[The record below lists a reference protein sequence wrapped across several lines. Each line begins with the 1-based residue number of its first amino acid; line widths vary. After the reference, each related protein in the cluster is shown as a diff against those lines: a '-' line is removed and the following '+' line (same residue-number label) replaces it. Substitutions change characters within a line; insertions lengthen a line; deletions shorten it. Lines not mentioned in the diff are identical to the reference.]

1 MGALSYG
8 EETGDIEEPMN
19 STEERKHV
27 SAEAK
32 KDKRFYPDYLAEIV
46 ATIFI
51 FFEVVIILAL
61 LYPPSIGR
69 QIDFLKPFQPR
80 PEWYFLW
87 LFELIGYFP
96 GRTAVIGTVLIP
108 IIYVLLLLFIPYID
122 KGPKGRTK
130 AAFAAIALLLM
141 FIIFTILSII

>member
-1 MGALSYG
+1 MIKS
-8 EETGDIEEPMN
+8 TG
-19 STEERKHV
+19 T
-27 SAEAK
+27 
-32 KDKRFYPDYLAEIV
+32 DKRFYPDYLSEIV

-51 FFEVVIILAL
+51 CFELLLILAL

-96 GRTAVIGTVLIP
+96 GNTAVIGTVIIP
-108 IIYVLLLLFIPYID
+108 IAYVLLLLSIPYID
-122 KGPKGRTK
+122 KGEKGRLRATLVG
-130 AAFAAIALLLM
+130 IALLLM
-141 FIIFTILSII
+141 FAIFTLLSLL

>member
-1 MGALSYG
+1 
-8 EETGDIEEPMN
+8 MN
-19 STEERKHV
+19 SINAQNNESEVTGKERKG
-27 SAEAK
+27 E
-32 KDKRFYPDYLAEIV
+32 KRFYPDYLSEIV

-51 FFEVVIILAL
+51 CFEIVIVLAL

-96 GRTAVIGTVLIP
+96 GKTAIIGTVIIP
-108 IIYVLLLLFIPYID
+108 VTYVFLLLVIPYID
-122 KGPKGRTK
+122 KGANGRLR
-130 AAFAAIALLLM
+130 AALVGISLLLM
-141 FIIFTILSII
+141 FAIFTILSII

>member
-1 MGALSYG
+1 M
-8 EETGDIEEPMN
+8 
-19 STEERKHV
+19 
-27 SAEAK
+27 EARSEK
-32 KDKRFYPDYLAEIV
+32 RGDKRFYPDYLSEII

-51 FFEVVIILAL
+51 CFEIVIILAL

-96 GRTAVIGTVLIP
+96 GRTAIIGTVIIP
-108 IIYVLLLLFIPYID
+108 VMYVCLLLFIPYID
-122 KGPKGRTK
+122 RGEKGRRR
-130 AAFAAIALLLM
+130 ASLVGIALLLM
-141 FIIFTILSII
+141 FAIFTIL